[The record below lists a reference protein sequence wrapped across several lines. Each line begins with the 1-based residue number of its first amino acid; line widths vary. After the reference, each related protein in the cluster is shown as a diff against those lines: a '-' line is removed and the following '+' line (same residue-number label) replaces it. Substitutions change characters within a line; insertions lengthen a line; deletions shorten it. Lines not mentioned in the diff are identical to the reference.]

1 MVIKNIGKLKIHGEV
16 HGGEQG
22 HVLICRNC
30 NANGRAG
37 ECGILEEPSYP
48 TF

>member
-1 MVIKNIGKLKIHGEV
+1 MKNSWGSTWGEE
-16 HGGEQG
+16 GY
-22 HVLICRNC
+22 VLICRNC